1 MFFIKKSKFNKV
13 ESENTKRPVIKTGFS
28 LNMLSITLILIS
40 LLAVG
45 ILSGC
50 DSKDDR
56 QSYIN
61 VFNWGEF
68 IDPDLIAEFEKESG
82 LTVNYNTVATCE
94 EMYAKIK
101 SGGVAYDIVV
111 PSDYMISR
119 MIEENMLL
127 KIDKKNVPNEA
138 LVDETF
144 RNPVYDPT
152 GEYSIPYQ
160 FGTIGIIY
168 NADVVDEQDIGS
180 WDLLWN
186 KKYKKQIL
194 MFDNSR
200 DALGIALKRMGYSY
214 NTTDESVIRRAAE
227 MLKEQKPLVQAYVM
241 DQIFDKME
249 NGEAAIA
256 PYYTGDYF
264 LMLKELGE
272 NSDMNLKFYI
282 PKEGSN
288 LFVDSMCI
296 PADAG
301 NKAGAEAFI
310 NFICKS
316 ENMAK
321 NTEWIYYSTAESS
334 ARALLP
340 KELRDN
346 DEMYPE
352 GEELKRF
359 ETYLNL
365 PKNARTLYDA
375 LWVQVMSS

>member
-94 EMYAKIK
+94 E
-101 SGGVAYDIVV
+101 
-111 PSDYMISR
+111 ISR

-194 MFDNSR
+194 HLVVKEDPTFFPPSSR
-200 DALGIALKRMGYSY
+200 ISFLCYALIV
-214 NTTDESVIRRAAE
+214 E
-227 MLKEQKPLVQAYVM
+227 
-241 DQIFDKME
+241 F
-249 NGEAAIA
+249 
-256 PYYTGDYF
+256 
-264 LMLKELGE
+264 
-272 NSDMNLKFYI
+272 
-282 PKEGSN
+282 
-288 LFVDSMCI
+288 
-296 PADAG
+296 
-301 NKAGAEAFI
+301 
-310 NFICKS
+310 
-316 ENMAK
+316 
-321 NTEWIYYSTAESS
+321 
-334 ARALLP
+334 
-340 KELRDN
+340 
-346 DEMYPE
+346 
-352 GEELKRF
+352 
-359 ETYLNL
+359 
-365 PKNARTLYDA
+365 
-375 LWVQVMSS
+375 